1 MGLPVYTAQVIR
13 CAFQGT
19 VGDRNWA
26 NIMHYKYAGSAPAI
40 ADLTTMAEG
49 IGEVWIAQM
58 TPLQDPDTALVSIK
72 LTDLTGALGAQV
84 EYPVDSTGSRTG
96 TLLPA
101 SASVLATYPID
112 YRYRGGH
119 PRNYLSVG
127 VETDLSSA
135 QEWLL
140 DFVNTVLAA
149 WNATINTPI
158 GNTYGATSIVSNG
171 FVQTV
176 LHRDPFTEGVY
187 YAFPGP
193 PAIGQ
198 QTIGTIKRRI
208 RRGAR
213 RR

>member
-19 VGDRNWA
+19 VGGRNWA
-26 NIMHYKYAGSAPAI
+26 NIMHYKYAASAPSI
-40 ADLTTMAEG
+40 ADLTEMAAALVSEWG
-49 IGEVWIAQM
+49 DGMQA
-58 TPLQDPDTALVSIK
+58 LQDPDTTLVTIK
-72 LTDLTGALGAQV
+72 LTDLTSGLAAQV
-84 EYPVDSTGSRTG
+84 EQPAGLTG
-96 TLLPA
+96 TREGTILPA

-127 VETDLSSA
+127 VETDLDTA
-135 QEWLL
+135 QTWSL
-140 DFVNTVLAA
+140 DFVNSVLES
-149 WNATINTPI
+149 WNNVVNLPV
-158 GNTYGATSIVSNG
+158 GLTYGATSIVSNG
-171 FVQTV
+171 FIQLQ
-176 LHRDPFTEGVY
+176 LHDTPFTEGVY
-187 YAFPGP
+187 YPFPGP